1 MVTVPFDPD
10 QVWSAKATH
19 AVNGTINGHL
29 VRGKLERSA
38 DGWAFALPAMWARDC
53 AVAAGMDL
61 DLDIAPEGAQRAEL
75 APDIAAA
82 LEASPQA
89 AAFFDTLAQFYTK
102 DYLRWID
109 STSRK
114 PALRAERIS
123 AGRPAARGRHQ
134 AAAEEPPDRGDSAS
148 GPDTEAARGTAG
160 QGELSIAGA
169 PGRQNPALLAS
180 RPGIITR

>member
-114 PALRAERIS
+114 PALRAERIRQVVQLLE
-123 AGRPAARGRHQ
+123 AGIKQRPKNLPTGA
-134 AAAEEPPDRGDSAS
+134 DSAS

-160 QGELSIAGA
+160 QGE
-169 PGRQNPALLAS
+169 
-180 RPGIITR
+180 